1 MMKRFG
7 WMLTGGLLAW
17 VILNLAWAILPQVS
31 AATQAYLGLAH
42 IKYPH
47 IIGSRI
53 DRCVLCHVSE
63 SGGILRNAYGDAWQ
77 AAGKDYT
84 SFAAIEAL
92 DSDLDGYSNLAEI
105 TALTYP
111 GNRFDFPVF
120 TPTFTPSPSATP
132 SQTPTRTHTPTQ
144 TATPTAS
151 ATPTHSP
158 TVTTTPPPTYTPTLS
173 PTPTHTSAPTETP
186 TPTRTATPVSSPT
199 PTATL
204 PPYTGRL
211 RGTIRLFG
219 SSNHAGAIITMAGRY
234 ALTAPDGQFQ
244 VEGVPAGVWSA
255 AVSHTGYLSALRPSV
270 VILSGQ
276 DVRLPDLNLDSGDA
290 NGDCVIDLFDLVIV
304 AAALDPSRP
313 ASDPRA
319 DLNAD
324 GVVSMLDLVMV
335 SRYYGAICPQ
345 VW

>member
-1 MMKRFG
+1 MKRFG
-7 WMLTGGLLAW
+7 WMLTSGLLAW
-17 VILNLAWAILPQVS
+17 VILNLAWAIRPQVS
-31 AATQAYLGLAH
+31 AARESYLTLARV
-42 IKYPH
+42 KYNN
-47 IIGSRI
+47 IAGKKL
-53 DRCVLCHVSE
+53 DRCDLCHLFVL
-63 SGGILRNAYGDAWQ
+63 GRGLRNAYGQAWQ
-77 AAGKDYT
+77 IAGQD
-84 SFAAIEAL
+84 FAAIEGD
-92 DSDLDGYSNLAEI
+92 DSDGDGYSNLAEI
-105 TALTYP
+105 MALTYP
-111 GNRFDFPVF
+111 GNASDFPVF

-151 ATPTHSP
+151 ATPTHSS
-158 TVTTTPPPTYTPTLS
+158 TVTATPPPTYTPTLS
-173 PTPTHTSAPTETP
+173 PTPTNTGAPTETP
-186 TPTRTATPVSSPT
+186 TPTWTATPVRSPT

-211 RGTIRLFG
+211 RGKIRLFG
-219 SSNHAGAIITMAGRY
+219 RSNHAGAIITMAGRY

-345 VW
+345 AW